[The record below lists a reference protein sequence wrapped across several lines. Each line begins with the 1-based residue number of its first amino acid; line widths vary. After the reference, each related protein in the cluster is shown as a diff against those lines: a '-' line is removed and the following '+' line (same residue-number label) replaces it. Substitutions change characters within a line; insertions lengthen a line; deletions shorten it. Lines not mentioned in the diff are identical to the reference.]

1 MLPQEAGLRIF
12 ATLATLKSLEGGLI
26 VSHVARVVTF
36 PEPLVVGAR
45 VAARD
50 RQLPAW
56 VFAEAQRLPVICL
69 PADVGPRPAE
79 ERGQTW

>member
-1 MLPQEAGLRIF
+1 MRIF
-12 ATLATLKSLEGGLI
+12 ATLVTLESLEGGLI
-26 VSHVARVVTF
+26 LSHIARVVTF
-36 PEPLVVGAR
+36 PEPLVVGAK